1 MWGKKQISAVVLAVI
16 LGVTAGVSHSTV
28 YAEPN
33 SSGNNQAEDASKDDS
48 KKEEKK
54 EEDMTP
60 EELEKKAEE
69 DAYKME
75 IQSNGWKNWPQGPG
89 TYGEAAIVMDA
100 GTGSILYAK
109 NIDGHEYPASITKVL
124 TSLIALKYGNL
135 SDNVT
140 FSNDCVSF
148 MQPGDSSVGL
158 KEGNVITLEQAL
170 YATLLASANEAAY
183 AVAENVG
190 KNAGHDY
197 SWFIQQMNE
206 ECKSLGGNNSNFVN
220 ANGLHDE
227 NHYTCARD
235 MALIGREIWR
245 YPEFL
250 KICQEQSYTI
260 PASDTTEEH
269 VFPQH
274 HKMLIKENK
283 NYYQYAVAGKTGY
296 TSNALSTL
304 ITLADN
310 GNMKL
315 VCVVLRTHGVNI
327 YPDTKN
333 LFEYVF
339 NNFQKIQVADEK
351 KPDEVEEFISAAESQ
366 SENAESSQTGGSGNT
381 ESVQAGGS
389 DSAESVQTG
398 GSDSAESVQTG
409 GNDSTESSQTGG
421 SDSAESVQ
429 TGGNEYQPLED
440 GYVILPKDVSYKD
453 VDYEIT
459 DVDENSGEGTI
470 QYTYDG
476 HQVGSATAK
485 LTKKYLQKIS
495 TGKENVDST
504 KKSVDNSGTKK
515 KNGGKLSAKNIWKN
529 FLNKAKAAWAFGQK
543 KFAGKTSTEKYM
555 IAGGCLALVILIFSL
570 IVVLIRRRR

>member
-1 MWGKKQISAVVLAVI
+1 MRGKKRISAILMAVI
-16 LGVTAGVSHSTV
+16 LGVSLGAAPAMT
-28 YAEPN
+28 YAEPETDA
-33 SSGNNQAEDASKDDS
+33 GAAAADENQAAAE
-48 KKEEKK
+48 EEK
-54 EEDMTP
+54 ELTP

-69 DAYKME
+69 DAYNME

-100 GTGSILYAK
+100 GTGSILYEK
-109 NIDGHEYPASITKVL
+109 NIDAHEYPASITKVL
-124 TSLIALKYGNL
+124 TTLIALKYGKL
-135 SDNVT
+135 SDPVT
-140 FSNDCVSF
+140 FTNDCVSF

-190 KNAGHDY
+190 KNAGQDY
-197 SWFIQQMNE
+197 NWFIEQMNQ
-206 ECKSLGGNNSNFVN
+206 ECQELGGKNSNFVN

-304 ITLADN
+304 ITMADN

-315 VCVVLRTHGVNI
+315 VCVVLRTHGANI

-339 NNFQKIQVADEK
+339 NNFQKIPVADEK
-351 KPDEVEEFISAAESQ
+351 KPTEVKEFITASDESEDAGSA
-366 SENAESSQTGGSGNT
+366 
-381 ESVQAGGS
+381 
-389 DSAESVQTG
+389 
-398 GSDSAESVQTG
+398 
-409 GNDSTESSQTGG
+409 
-421 SDSAESVQ
+421 Q
-429 TGGNEYQPLED
+429 TGGNEYRPLED

-453 VDYEIT
+453 TDYEIT
-459 DVDENSGEGTI
+459 DVDEKTGKGTI

-476 HQVGSATAK
+476 HPVGSATAK
-485 LTKKYLQKIS
+485 FTEEYLQKIS
-495 TGKENVDST
+495 TGKEC
-504 KKSVDNSGTKK
+504 VDNSGTT
-515 KNGGKLSAKNIWKN
+515 KNSGGKSSAKSIWTN
-529 FLNKAKAAWAFGQK
+529 FVQKAKAAWTFSQK
-543 KFAGKTSTEKYM
+543 KYAGKSASEQYM
-555 IAGGCLALVILIFSL
+555 IAGGCVALVILIVSL

>member
-1 MWGKKQISAVVLAVI
+1 MKQSKKVVARIIILILALFTVI
-16 LGVTAGVSHSTV
+16 PGTVSQKV
-28 YAEPN
+28 YAEPGG
-33 SSGNNQAEDASKDDS
+33 SESNQAADASKDDS
-48 KKEEKK
+48 NKK
-54 EEDMTP
+54 
-60 EELEKKAEE
+60 
-69 DAYKME
+69 
-75 IQSNGWKNWPQGPG
+75 
-89 TYGEAAIVMDA
+89 DA

-109 NIDGHEYPASITKVL
+109 NIDEHEYPASITKVL

-135 SDNVT
+135 SDKVT
-140 FSNDCVSF
+140 FSNDCISF

-158 KEGNVITLEQAL
+158 KEGNVISLEQAL

-197 SWFIQQMNE
+197 DWFI
-206 ECKSLGGNNSNFVN
+206 
-220 ANGLHDE
+220 
-227 NHYTCARD
+227 
-235 MALIGREIWR
+235 
-245 YPEFL
+245 L
-250 KICQEQSYTI
+250 KICQEQSYKI

-333 LFEYVF
+333 LFEYAF

-351 KPDEVEEFISAAESQ
+351 KPDEVEKFISAADSQ
-366 SENAESSQTGGSGNT
+366 SAVSAQSDGSEDT
-381 ESVQAGGS
+381 
-389 DSAESVQTG
+389 
-398 GSDSAESVQTG
+398 
-409 GNDSTESSQTGG
+409 
-421 SDSAESVQ
+421 ESVQ

-453 VDYEIT
+453 IDYEIT
-459 DVDENSGEGTI
+459 DVDEDTGEGTI
-470 QYTYDG
+470 RYIYDG

-485 LTKKYLQKIS
+485 FTDKYLQKVS
-495 TGKENVDST
+495 TRKERVDS
-504 KKSVDNSGTKK
+504 KPKDVDNSGDSK
-515 KNGGKLSAKNIWKN
+515 KNGGKSSEKSIWKN
-529 FLNKAKAAWAFGQK
+529 FLQKVKAVWDFGQK
-543 KFAGKTSTEKYM
+543 KFAGKSSTEKYM
-555 IAGGCLALVILIFSL
+555 IAGGCVALVILIFSL
-570 IVVLIRRRR
+570 IVLLIRRRR

>member
-1 MWGKKQISAVVLAVI
+1 MKQSKKVVARIIILILALFTVI
-16 LGVTAGVSHSTV
+16 PGTVSQKV
-28 YAEPN
+28 YAEPG
-33 SSGNNQAEDASKDDS
+33 SSESNQAADASKDDS
-48 KKEEKK
+48 NKKEEKK

-60 EELEKKAEE
+60 EEREKKAEE

-75 IQSNGWKNWPQGPG
+75 IQSNGWKNWPKGPG

-109 NIDGHEYPASITKVL
+109 NIDEHGYPASITKVL

-135 SDNVT
+135 SDKVT
-140 FSNDCVSF
+140 FSNDCISF

-158 KEGNVITLEQAL
+158 KEGNVISLEQAL

-197 SWFIQQMNE
+197 NWFIQQMNE

-220 ANGLHDE
+220 ANGLHDD

-250 KICQEQSYTI
+250 KICQEQSYKI

-333 LFEYVF
+333 LFEYAF

-351 KPDEVEEFISAAESQ
+351 KPSEVEAFISAAES
-366 SENAESSQTGGSGNT
+366 ENA
-381 ESVQAGGS
+381 
-389 DSAESVQTG
+389 
-398 GSDSAESVQTG
+398 
-409 GNDSTESSQTGG
+409 
-421 SDSAESVQ
+421 
-429 TGGNEYQPLED
+429 YQSLED

-459 DVDENSGEGTI
+459 DVDENTGEGTI
-470 QYTYDG
+470 KYTYDG
-476 HQVGSATAK
+476 RQVGSATAK
-485 LTKKYLQKIS
+485 LTEKYLQKIS
-495 TGKENVDST
+495 TAKDRVDS
-504 KKSVDNSGTKK
+504 KQKSVDNSGTKQK
-515 KNGGKLSAKNIWKN
+515 KGGKSDAKNIWKN
-529 FLNKAKAAWAFGQK
+529 FLQKVKAVWNFGQK
-543 KFAGKTSTEKYM
+543 KFAGKSSTEKYM
-555 IAGGCLALVILIFSL
+555 IAGGCVVLVILILSL
-570 IVVLIRRRR
+570 IVLLIRRRR

>member
-16 LGVTAGVSHSTV
+16 LGVTAGIPHSTV

-33 SSGNNQAEDASKDDS
+33 SSGNNQAADASKDDS

-100 GTGSILYAK
+100 GTGSVLYAK

-366 SENAESSQTGGSGNT
+366 SENTESSQTGGSGNT
-381 ESVQAGGS
+381 ESAQTDGS
-389 DSAESVQTG
+389 DST
-398 GSDSAESVQTG
+398 
-409 GNDSTESSQTGG
+409 
-421 SDSAESVQ
+421 ESVQ
-429 TGGNEYQPLED
+429 TGGNEYRPLED

-485 LTKKYLQKIS
+485 LTKKYLKKIS
-495 TGKENVDST
+495 TGKEKVDGRQ
-504 KKSVDNSGTKK
+504 KSVDNSGTKK
-515 KNGGKLSAKNIWKN
+515 KNGGKLSARNIWKN
-529 FLNKAKAAWAFGQK
+529 FLNKAKAAWTFGQK

>member
-1 MWGKKQISAVVLAVI
+1 
-16 LGVTAGVSHSTV
+16 
-28 YAEPN
+28 
-33 SSGNNQAEDASKDDS
+33 
-48 KKEEKK
+48 
-54 EEDMTP
+54 
-60 EELEKKAEE
+60 
-69 DAYKME
+69 ME
-75 IQSNGWKNWPQGPG
+75 IQSNGWKNWPKGPG

-109 NIDGHEYPASITKVL
+109 NIDEHEYPASITKVL

-135 SDNVT
+135 SDKVT
-140 FSNDCVSF
+140 FSNDCISF

-158 KEGNVITLEQAL
+158 KEGNVISLEQAL

-197 SWFIQQMNE
+197 NWFIQQMNE

-220 ANGLHDE
+220 ANGLHDD

-250 KICQEQSYTI
+250 KICQEQSYKI

-304 ITLADN
+304 ITMADN

-315 VCVVLRTHGVNI
+315 VCVVLRTHGANI

-339 NNFQKIQVADEK
+339 NNFTKVDVTTQEKSEDIETFLTEDGQSEPNYVMLPNGVDFTALDQKITQDTE
-351 KPDEVEEFISAAESQ
+351 D
-366 SENAESSQTGGSGNT
+366 SSTGIVTYS
-381 ESVQAGGS
+381 
-389 DSAESVQTG
+389 
-398 GSDSAESVQTG
+398 
-409 GNDSTESSQTGG
+409 
-421 SDSAESVQ
+421 
-429 TGGNEYQPLED
+429 
-440 GYVILPKDVSYKD
+440 
-453 VDYEIT
+453 
-459 DVDENSGEGTI
+459 
-470 QYTYDG
+470 YDG
-476 HQVGSATAK
+476 HELGTAK
-485 LTKKYLQKIS
+485 VKLSKSYLKAH
-495 TGKENVDST
+495 TDST
-504 KKSVDNSGTKK
+504 QDESKSSGHDNSKKQTKSGKHLSLGTTK
-515 KNGGKLSAKNIWKN
+515 GKVILGLSI
-529 FLNKAKAAWAFGQK
+529 L
-543 KFAGKTSTEKYM
+543 
-555 IAGGCLALVILIFSL
+555 LVILIITF
-570 IVVLIRRRR
+570 IATVFRIRKKSNKRKSNKRKKQ